1 MLRRQGAR
9 MSVKSYHPIVD
20 YYSRAR
26 QNGEGVCKVIN
37 NYCHLLDCY
46 KHYIYK
52 VIIMYETTLEN
63 RIAEIAALRG
73 YNATVAR
80 RADADY
86 RSKNM
91 PMVRVTP
98 AEIVEVEELKKQ
110 NGVDIH
116 LRIRVEMVENE
127 PLESSQRCDEKRSEM
142 NKTLIEIMR
151 EAERTEGIMSVNE
164 VLITEGS
171 ISPWW
176 RRVIV
181 RVLKCE
187 VIERHFEVDEGDDE

>member
-1 MLRRQGAR
+1 
-9 MSVKSYHPIVD
+9 
-20 YYSRAR
+20 
-26 QNGEGVCKVIN
+26 
-37 NYCHLLDCY
+37 
-46 KHYIYK
+46 
-52 VIIMYETTLEN
+52 MYETTLEN

-73 YNATVAR
+73 YNATVTR